1 MNSEA
6 TKANA
11 ASDMASTALQPP
23 VLLEG
28 SVEGN
33 VMGTTCGAKKRV
45 DVMRRGKQLI
55 ALAGT
60 APVTD
65 RHILPVNPA
74 LP

>member
-11 ASDMASTALQPP
+11 ANDMASTALQPP

-28 SVEGN
+28 SVEGK
-33 VMGTTCGAKKRV
+33 VIGITCDAKKRV
-45 DVMRRGKQLI
+45 GVMRRGKQFV
-55 ALAGT
+55 AHPGT